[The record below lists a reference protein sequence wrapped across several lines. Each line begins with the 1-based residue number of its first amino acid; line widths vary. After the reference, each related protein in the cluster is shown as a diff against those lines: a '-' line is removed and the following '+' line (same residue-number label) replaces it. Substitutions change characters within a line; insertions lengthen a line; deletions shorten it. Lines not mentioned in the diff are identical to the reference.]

1 MTEARRRIAIVLI
14 AAAVVLGAAVAISV
28 AARPGPTPDSSP
40 SSPGSE
46 RPSTPA
52 PGDAT
57 VRAFRTVTLLPGP
70 PVEPPGRPLQSR
82 LWTIDGRW
90 WAAMIEPVTRETRI
104 FALSD
109 DGSAWADTGVRLDER
124 PGAMVDVLWSGDRLY
139 VASGVPGRSTH
150 DGVRLSRFS
159 RDPAG
164 RYLLDPN
171 FPVPLTE
178 RGVTAASL
186 ARDGT
191 GRLWAAFIQEGGVLV
206 ANSLDDD
213 AVWAPPEPV
222 AGATPVGDRDV
233 AGIVADG
240 DSGVWL
246 VWSDT
251 PTRSIRATSRADDD
265 APERW
270 SPAEVL
276 FDGLPLADEPLGL
289 ATDGAGSLFVTVET
303 AVADDPAADEG
314 DPAIVLL
321 VRDAAGAWRQTLV
334 ARVGD
339 RLGLPFTVV
348 DPGAAEAYV
357 LASSP
362 RHGGSVHLKRSAIGR
377 LEFPAGRGLT
387 LIADSTL
394 PDIAYLSSTKQPID
408 LESGFVVQGLDEET
422 GIYWHAVI
430 GPPDGSAGP
439 TPSASARPGG
449 SGSPSAPP
457 SAPGPLPVFADDFEP
472 WPLNGPIGNGWRIRP
487 ADAVGTL
494 VVVADAPDGNRSAQ
508 LVPTGADP
516 IRACKDFAP
525 VASGVLTADVRI
537 NVDAVGA
544 ADAVIT
550 SLRDGGAEAA
560 SVRFGQG
567 GTFVYYSGATRVRTT
582 VPTRLDAWYRSTL
595 TVHFESK
602 TYDWR
607 LASDDGS
614 ELLEVDGVPFREAE
628 AIQVSEVCVAT
639 STGGG
644 VHFDDVRISRAQ

>member
-14 AAAVVLGAAVAISV
+14 AAAVILGAAVAISV
-28 AARPGPTPDSSP
+28 AARPGPTPSP
-40 SSPGSE
+40 SPATPGSD

-57 VRAFRTVTLLPGP
+57 VRAYRTVTLLPGP

-82 LWTIDGRW
+82 LWTVDGGW

-104 FALSD
+104 FALNEE
-109 DGSAWADTGVRLDER
+109 GSAWVDTGVRLDER

-150 DGVRLSRFS
+150 DGVRLLRFS
-159 RDPAG
+159 RDPTG

-171 FPVPLTE
+171 FPVPITE
-178 RGVTAASL
+178 RGVTAVSL
-186 ARDGT
+186 ARDGA
-191 GRLWAAFIQEGGVLV
+191 GRLWAAFVQEGGVFV
-206 ANSLDDD
+206 AHSIDDD
-213 AVWAPPEPV
+213 AVWTPPEPV
-222 AGATPVGDRDV
+222 DGATPVGDRDV

-240 DSGVWL
+240 DSGVLL

-251 PTRSIRATSRADDD
+251 PTRSIHAASRADRDG
-265 APERW
+265 PERW

-276 FDGLPLADEPLGL
+276 FDDLPLADEPLGL
-289 ATDGAGSLFVTVET
+289 ATDGAGAVFVTVET
-303 AVADDPAADEG
+303 AVADDPSADGG

-321 VRDAAGAWRQTLV
+321 VRDSAGAWRQALV

-362 RHGGSVHLKRSAIGR
+362 RHGGSVHLKRSAVDR
-377 LEFPAGRGLT
+377 LEFPAGRGFT
-387 LIADSTL
+387 LIGDSTL
-394 PDIAYLSSTKQPID
+394 PDIAYLSSTKQPVD
-408 LESGFVVQGLDEET
+408 LQSGFVVQGLDEET
-422 GIYWHAVI
+422 GVYWHAVI
-430 GPPDGSAGP
+430 GPPDRSDLP
-439 TPSASARPGG
+439 TPSASAGPGR
-449 SGSPSAPP
+449 SASPTPAPSP
-457 SAPGPLPVFADDFEP
+457 EGAMPVFTDDFEP

-508 LVPTGADP
+508 LVATGADP

-525 VASGVLTADVRI
+525 AASGVLTADVRI
-537 NVDAVGA
+537 NVDAIDA

-567 GTFVYYSGATRVRTT
+567 GTFVYYSGATRVRTA
-582 VPTRLDAWYRSTL
+582 VPTRLGAWYRSTL
-595 TVHFESK
+595 AVHLQSG

-607 LASDDGS
+607 LAADDGT
-614 ELLEVDGVPFREAE
+614 ELLKVDGVPFREAE
-628 AIQVSEVCVAT
+628 ATQVSEICVAS

-644 VHFDDVRISRAQ
+644 VLFDDVRLSRVP